1 MNGFLVSYL
10 SIIEY
15 SVNMRVIQFLLLSEK
30 LRNVA
35 AKIRNMD
42 VYLIGGNLFDQ
53 ICKSYR

>member
-1 MNGFLVSYL
+1 MSYL

>member
-15 SVNMRVIQFLLLSEK
+15 SVNMKVIQFLLLSEK

-42 VYLIGGNLFDQ
+42 VYLIGGILFVQ